1 MAGFR
6 RQISEDITYEESEKR
21 LIVIGSIFA
30 LCCLLVS
37 TVFVIWI
44 IRIYGKFVTP
54 TLRSVQSKIM
64 MPSGLPSPYLLILS
78 DTGDIVEFSYHQKK
92 FNLGGLTNL
101 KMLPHKPNKNIYAFE
116 RHGAIYFLS
125 TDEKQSV
132 IRYDLVSKRHKI
144 VPNSKFPIAGQNDQQ
159 QCRVTTPTTRT
170 QYGTCARTFG
180 IQMMDYYWIIFGD
193 NMDGLMSLETSLWS
207 MKKEK
212 WIEGPNFL
220 DSGFAGEVAG
230 FKGNEIC
237 LVGVGNGEAY
247 LLIDY
252 RLVLG
257 YNFYKNQW
265 KNGTLPKLKGG
276 YDYKWAL
283 HQHSCV
289 FYQDKNYER
298 YLSLDLLKRCTS
310 L

>member
-1 MAGFR
+1 MTGFR
-6 RQISEDITYEESEKR
+6 RRISEESERR

-30 LCCLLVS
+30 LCCLSIS

-44 IRIYGKFVTP
+44 IRIYGKFITP
-54 TLRSVQSKIM
+54 RLRSVQSKIL
-64 MPSGLPSPYLLILS
+64 MPSGLPSPYLLIVS

-92 FNLGGLTNL
+92 FNLGGLPNL
-101 KMLPHKPNKNIYAFE
+101 KMLPHKPHKNIYAFE

-132 IRYDLVSKRHKI
+132 IRYDLISKRHKTI
-144 VPNSKFPIAGQNDQQ
+144 PNSKFPIAGQNDHKS
-159 QCRVTTPTTRT
+159 CGINTL
-170 QYGTCARTFG
+170 YGACVRTFG
-180 IQMMDYYWIIFGD
+180 IQIMDYYWIILGD
-193 NMDGLMSLETSLWS
+193 NMDQTMSLNTSLWS

-212 WIEGPNFL
+212 WIEGPNFQ
-220 DSGFAGEVAG
+220 DSGFAGQVAG

-265 KNGTLPKLKGG
+265 KNGTLPKLKGLS
-276 YDYKWAL
+276 DYTWTL

-289 FYQDKNYER
+289 FYQDKNYKR
-298 YLSLDLLKRCTS
+298 YDSLDF
-310 L
+310 

>member
-1 MAGFR
+1 MTDFR
-6 RQISEDITYEESEKR
+6 RRISENITYEESERR

-44 IRIYGKFVTP
+44 IRIYGEFITP
-54 TLRSVQSKIM
+54 TLRSVPSKIL
-64 MPSGLPSPYLLILS
+64 MPSGLPSPFLLIVS
-78 DTGDIVEFSYHQKK
+78 DTGDIIEFSYYQKK

-101 KMLPHKPNKNIYAFE
+101 KKIPHKPNKNVYAFE

-125 TDEKQSV
+125 TDEKQNV
-132 IRYDLVSKRHKI
+132 IKYDLVSKRHKI
-144 VPNSKFPIAGQNDQQ
+144 IPNSKFPIAGQNDNEK
-159 QCRVTTPTTRT
+159 CRVKTHSM
-170 QYGTCARTFG
+170 YGACARTFG
-180 IQMMDYYWIIFGD
+180 VQMMDYYWIILGD
-193 NMDGLMSLETSLWS
+193 NMDQTMSLNTSLWS

-212 WIEGPNFL
+212 WIEGPNFQ
-220 DSGFAGEVAG
+220 DSEFAGQVVG
-230 FKGNEIC
+230 FEGNEIC

-265 KNGTLPKLKGG
+265 KNGTLPKLKAVD
-276 YDYKWAL
+276 DYTWTI

-298 YLSLDLLKRCTS
+298 YLSLDLLYVFIQ

>member
-1 MAGFR
+1 MTESKLR
-6 RQISEDITYEESEKR
+6 ISENITYEESERR

-44 IRIYGKFVTP
+44 IRIYGKFITP
-54 TLRSVQSKIM
+54 RLRSVQSKILI
-64 MPSGLPSPYLLILS
+64 PSGLPSPHLLIVS

-92 FNLGGLTNL
+92 FNLGGLPNL
-101 KMLPHKPNKNIYAFE
+101 KMLPHKPHKNIYAFE

-125 TDEKQSV
+125 TDDKQSV
-132 IRYDLVSKRHKI
+132 VRYDLVSKRHKI
-144 VPNSKFPIAGQNDQQ
+144 VPNSKFPITGQNNPI
-159 QCRVTTPTTRT
+159 QCGEDT
-170 QYGTCARTFG
+170 QYGKCARTFG
-180 IQMMDYYWIIFGD
+180 VQIMDYYWIIFGD

-220 DSGFAGEVAG
+220 DSGFTGEVAG
-230 FKGNEIC
+230 FNGNEIC

-265 KNGTLPKLKGG
+265 NLTKIK
-276 YDYKWAL
+276 
-283 HQHSCV
+283 
-289 FYQDKNYER
+289 
-298 YLSLDLLKRCTS
+298 SLG
-310 L
+310 

>member
-1 MAGFR
+1 M
-6 RQISEDITYEESEKR
+6 
-21 LIVIGSIFA
+21 
-30 LCCLLVS
+30 
-37 TVFVIWI
+37 IWI
-44 IRIYGKFVTP
+44 IRIYGKFITP
-54 TLRSVQSKIM
+54 RLRSVQSEILT
-64 MPSGLPSPYLLILS
+64 PSGLPSPYLLIVS

-92 FNLGGLTNL
+92 FNLGGLPNL
-101 KMLPHKPNKNIYAFE
+101 KMLPHKPNKNIYALE

-132 IRYDLVSKRHKI
+132 IRYDLITKRHKI
-144 VPNSKFPIAGQNDQQ
+144 IPKSKFPIVGQNNPERCRINTQYAFAGQ
-159 QCRVTTPTTRT
+159 
-170 QYGTCARTFG
+170 CARSFG
-180 IQMMDYYWIIFGD
+180 VQMMDYYWIILGE
-193 NMDGLMSLETSLWS
+193 NMDGLMSKTSLWS

-212 WIEGPNFL
+212 WIEGPNFQ
-220 DSGFAGEVAG
+220 DSGVARHFDKDHG
-230 FKGNEIC
+230 FTGNEIC

-265 KNGTLPKLKGG
+265 KNGTLPKLKVSD
-276 YDYKWAL
+276 DYTWTI

-298 YLSLDLLKRCTS
+298 YLSLDLLKVYLFIQLNNNLDFLNQKHCCAWNF
-310 L
+310 

>member
-1 MAGFR
+1 MTDFR
-6 RQISEDITYEESEKR
+6 RRISEDITYEESERR

-44 IRIYGKFVTP
+44 IRIYGKFITP
-54 TLRSVQSKIM
+54 RLISVQSNIL
-64 MPSGLPSPYLLILS
+64 MPSALPSPYLLIVS
-78 DTGDIVEFSYHQKK
+78 DTGDIVEFSYLQKK
-92 FNLGGLTNL
+92 FNLGGLPNL
-101 KMLPHKPNKNIYAFE
+101 KLLPHKPNKNIYAFE

-132 IRYDLVSKRHKI
+132 IRYDLISKRHKI
-144 VPNSKFPIAGQNDQQ
+144 IPNSKFPIAGQNNNEK
-159 QCRVTTPTTRT
+159 CRLNTYTNM
-170 QYGTCARTFG
+170 YGACRRTFG
-180 IQMMDYYWIIFGD
+180 VQMMDYYWIILGE
-193 NMDGLMSLETSLWS
+193 NMDGLMSNTSLWS

-212 WIEGPNFL
+212 WIEGPNFQ
-220 DSGFAGEVAG
+220 DSGNARHFDKDFG
-230 FKGNEIC
+230 FKDKEIC

-265 KNGTLPKLKGG
+265 KNGKLKVLD
-276 YDYKWAL
+276 DYTWTM

-289 FYQDKNYER
+289 FYQNKNYER
-298 YLSLDLLKRCTS
+298 
-310 L
+310 

>member
-1 MAGFR
+1 MTDFR
-6 RQISEDITYEESEKR
+6 RRISDDITYEEGERR

-37 TVFVIWI
+37 TVFLIWI
-44 IRIYGKFVTP
+44 VRIYGKFITP
-54 TLRSVQSKIM
+54 RLRSVQSKIL
-64 MPSGLPSPYLLILS
+64 MPSGLPSPYVLIVS
-78 DTGDIVEFSYHQKK
+78 DTGDIVEFSYQQKK
-92 FNLGGLTNL
+92 FNLGGLPNL
-101 KMLPHKPNKNIYAFE
+101 KKLPHKPNKNIYAFE

-125 TDEKQSV
+125 TDEKQNV

-144 VPNSKFPIAGQNDQQ
+144 VPNSKFPITGQNNPI
-159 QCRVTTPTTRT
+159 QCGEDT
-170 QYGTCARTFG
+170 QYGKCARTFG
-180 IQMMDYYWIIFGD
+180 VQMMDYYWIILGE
-193 NMDGLMSLETSLWS
+193 NMDGMMSNTSLWS

-212 WIEGPNFL
+212 WIEGPNFQ
-220 DSGFAGEVAG
+220 DSGNARHFDKDFG
-230 FKGNEIC
+230 FNGKEIC
-237 LVGVGNGEAY
+237 LVGVGNREAY
-247 LLIDY
+247 LLIEY

-265 KNGTLPKLKGG
+265 KNGTLPKLKGWD
-276 YDYKWAL
+276 DYTLAL

-298 YLSLDLLKRCTS
+298 YLSLDLLYVFIQ

>member
-1 MAGFR
+1 MTDFR
-6 RQISEDITYEESEKR
+6 RRISENITYEESERR

-44 IRIYGKFVTP
+44 IRIYGKFITP
-54 TLRSVQSKIM
+54 RLISVQSKIL
-64 MPSGLPSPYLLILS
+64 MPSGLPSPYLLIVS
-78 DTGDIVEFSYHQKK
+78 DTGDMVEFSYHQKK
-92 FNLGGLTNL
+92 FNLGGLPNL

-116 RHGAIYFLS
+116 HHGAIYFLS
-125 TDEKQSV
+125 TDEKQNV
-132 IRYDLVSKRHKI
+132 IRYDLINKRHRI
-144 VPNSKFPIAGQNDQQ
+144 IPNSKFPIAGQNDHEKSHHSM
-159 QCRVTTPTTRT
+159 
-170 QYGTCARTFG
+170 YGACARTFG
-180 IQMMDYYWIIFGD
+180 VQIMDYYWIILGD
-193 NMDGLMSLETSLWS
+193 NMDGLMSLKTSLWS

-212 WIEGPNFL
+212 WIEGPNFQ
-220 DSGFAGEVAG
+220 DSEFAGQVVG
-230 FKGNEIC
+230 FEGNEIC

-265 KNGTLPKLKGG
+265 KNGTLPKLKVWD
-276 YDYKWAL
+276 DYTWTI

-289 FYQDKNYER
+289 FYQNKNYER
-298 YLSLDLLKRCTS
+298 YLSLDVLKMYVFIK
-310 L
+310 

>member
-1 MAGFR
+1 MTDFR
-6 RQISEDITYEESEKR
+6 RRISENITYEESERR

-44 IRIYGKFVTP
+44 IRIYGKFITP
-54 TLRSVQSKIM
+54 RLRSVQSKIL
-64 MPSGLPSPYLLILS
+64 MPSGLPSPHLLIVS

-92 FNLGGLTNL
+92 FNLGGLPNL
-101 KMLPHKPNKNIYAFE
+101 KMLPHKPHKNIYAFE

-125 TDEKQSV
+125 THEKQNV
-132 IRYDLVSKRHKI
+132 IRYDLISKRHKTI
-144 VPNSKFPIAGQNDQQ
+144 PNSKFPITGQNDNEK
-159 QCRVTTPTTRT
+159 CRLNTYHSM
-170 QYGTCARTFG
+170 YGLCARTFG
-180 IQMMDYYWIIFGD
+180 VQIMDYYWIIFGD

-212 WIEGPNFL
+212 WIEGPNFQ
-220 DSGFAGEVAG
+220 DSGFAGQFAG
-230 FKGNEIC
+230 FKGHEIC
-237 LVGVGNGEAY
+237 LVGVGNGEVY

-265 KNGTLPKLKGG
+265 KNGTLPKLKAVD
-276 YDYKWAL
+276 DYTWTI

-298 YLSLDLLKRCTS
+298 YLSLDLLYVFIQ